1 MKNALSTLGRL
12 RQRIASALLVLGV
25 AVGALASTAT
35 PAHAATSIVA
45 CFQRPTLDPTE
56 YMVRLDLRVW
66 NAYQKVWQQTGQYIF
81 LRITSAGPRC
91 QLLPVPI
98 AYQNYVTTVI
108 VDYRYTQNG
117 TTIAWYGWSGEYAS
131 PGTAGY
137 TQRNAIVRFNVVSSA
152 DGLNVHSEY
161 WH

>member
-1 MKNALSTLGRL
+1 MKNALSTSGRL

-35 PAHAATSIVA
+35 PAHAASSIVA
-45 CFQRPTLDPTE
+45 CFSARRSIRPNTWCGWISD
-56 YMVRLDLRVW
+56 
-66 NAYQKVWQQTGQYIF
+66 GGI
-81 LRITSAGPRC
+81 
-91 QLLPVPI
+91 PVPI
-98 AYQNYVTTVI
+98 AYQNYFTTVI

-117 TTIAWYGWSGEYAS
+117 TTIAWYGWSNEYAA

-137 TQRNAIVRFNVVSSA
+137 TQRTAITKFNVVSSA
-152 DGLNVHSEY
+152 DGVGVHSDY